1 MPAHPTIAAMT
12 PPIIMPLDAPL
23 VDVEELVGLGE
34 TKELTTD
41 GLETVW
47 KSDVWVVDG
56 VVKC

>member
-1 MPAHPTIAAMT
+1 
-12 PPIIMPLDAPL
+12 MPLDAPL